1 MRPSLSTHYLHVFYL
16 HRPDSRALVE
26 ERLEAL
32 VGDKRHSGGGG
43 REKGKMLFDEKQLP
57 GRKVFSEGR
66 RRRRSARARS
76 IVS

>member
-1 MRPSLSTHYLHVFYL
+1 MRRSLSTHYLHVFYL

-57 GRKVFSEGR
+57 GRRFSRKVDDAGDRHELVQS
-66 RRRRSARARS
+66 
-76 IVS
+76 